1 MANVRKSFNLRNGVQ
16 VDDDNF
22 IVNPNGLVGIGT
34 TIPEETLD
42 VRGSIRV
49 SGVLSTNNLVAGNI
63 QTINALNAGITS
75 ITSGIITAS
84 SGVVTY
90 YGDGSKLLNLP
101 TSQWVDIDVGL
112 GFTSIYAQGFVGVG
126 TVDPRYLFQVGGNND
141 LNNFQTGVGI
151 NRTGDIFATGIITA
165 SSFSGSTFSGS
176 GSALSDLN
184 ASNITSGT
192 ISVDRLPIIPEPNL
206 PDSFQVAGII
216 TALGGFSGVA
226 FTAANLVPEARV
238 DIQHI
243 ASQTAEI
250 GISTVSTRLAV
261 EGRIGVSTNSPQS
274 DIHIVGGSS
283 AALQVTATQSSILV
297 GRGLNPTQN
306 SGGLKFGNTSGLY
319 PYSNTRTLDI
329 INYDTGNVNYYIDYG
344 ISGSTDGNF
353 NWIYGPGASNPL
365 MTLSYQ
371 GNLGLGV
378 TNPTS
383 RLQVSGNINAS
394 SLNVTGSVAAT
405 GAGSSTSVRTL
416 YILSG
421 ASGLLDANGNPIIVE
436 GGNENVN
443 ITSGVST
450 FFDIQVTNTGIFDQR
465 IGIGNTNPLGELHI
479 GDYINDIENSIIITS
494 SGVGF
499 GTDLST
505 SEVYFDASSKNA
517 VFGVVG
523 VGTDDIDDNN
533 ILYVNGNTRLS
544 GNVGI
549 GTTNPTSA
557 LTVSGNTSLE
567 TLSVSGVSTFSG
579 NIKTNNSNIVLGDGS
594 GGNNRITLGTNN
606 GLSFPNP
613 DINCNIYYS
622 SSYGNV
628 IQDTTT
634 SGVGGVQIWTGSGF
648 SIKGQGGIGTQ
659 ISSLQTGGV
668 ELYHYN
674 SGAYSKTFE
683 TIGAGVTVTGTTFT
697 NQLNVSG
704 VSTLGIVTTGN
715 IYSTGIV
722 TATNGFTSGIGT
734 AVEITTVGD
743 QLIFTVPGVGTT
755 SLTLF

>member
-1 MANVRKSFNLRNGVQ
+1 MANIRKSFNLRNGVQ

-34 TIPEETLD
+34 TVPEETLD

-49 SGVLSTNNLVAGNI
+49 SGILSTNNLLAGNI

-101 TSQWVDIDVGL
+101 TSQWIDIDAGL

-151 NRTGDIFATGIITA
+151 NRTGDIVATGIVTA
-165 SSFSGSTFSGS
+165 SSFSGS
-176 GSALSDLN
+176 GSALVDLN

-192 ISVDRLPIIPEPNL
+192 ISVDRLPIIPEPKL
-206 PDSFQVAGII
+206 PDNFQVAGII

-261 EGRIGVSTNSPQS
+261 EGGIGVNTNSPQS

-283 AALQVTATQSSILV
+283 AALQVTATQSSVLV

-306 SGGLKFGNTSGLY
+306 TGGLKFGNTSGLY

-329 INYDTGNVNYYIDYG
+329 INYGTGNVNYYVDYG
-344 ISGSTDGNF
+344 ISGSIDSNF
-353 NWIYGPGASNPL
+353 NWLYGPDSSNPL
-365 MTLSYQ
+365 MTLNYQ
-371 GNLGLGV
+371 GNLGLGI

-383 RLQVSGNINAS
+383 RLQVSGNITAS
-394 SLNVTGSVAAT
+394 SLNVTGSVVAT

-416 YILSG
+416 YVLNG
-421 ASGLLDANGNPIIVE
+421 ASGLLDGNGNLIIDE
-436 GGNENVN
+436 SNANVYV
-443 ITSGVST
+443 TSGVST
-450 FFDIQVTNTGIFDQR
+450 FFDINVTNKSTHYDLQVTNNGIFNQR
-465 IGIGNTNPLGELHI
+465 IGIANTQPSGELHI
-479 GDYINDIENSIIITS
+479 GNPLLEDVRQTILITRN
-494 SGVGF
+494 GIGI
-499 GTDLST
+499 
-505 SEVYFDASSKNA
+505 
-517 VFGVVG
+517 
-523 VGTDDIDDNN
+523 GTDDLSNVDANLYALDGGALFGSVGIGTTSVDPTDNN
-533 ILYVNGNTRLS
+533 PNLVAYVNGDSFFAGNVSVSGIITATSFIGNGSGLTGISTFSGDYGDLTNAPTNLSDFSNDVGFITSFTDTNYWNNTTAGIHTLS
-544 GNVGI
+544 NVGI

-557 LTVSGNTSLE
+557 LTVSGD
-567 TLSVSGVSTFSG
+567 TLISGV
-579 NIKTNNSNIVLGDGS
+579 
-594 GGNNRITLGTNN
+594 
-606 GLSFPNP
+606 
-613 DINCNIYYS
+613 
-622 SSYGNV
+622 
-628 IQDTTT
+628 TT
-634 SGVGGVQIWTGSGF
+634 STG
-648 SIKGQGGIGTQ
+648 
-659 ISSLQTGGV
+659 
-668 ELYHYN
+668 
-674 SGAYSKTFE
+674 
-683 TIGAGVTVTGTTFT
+683 
-697 NQLNVSG
+697 
-704 VSTLGIVTTGN
+704 
-715 IYSTGIV
+715 
-722 TATNGFTSGIGT
+722 GFTSGIGT
-734 AVEITTVGD
+734 AVEITTVGN

>member
-1 MANVRKSFNLRNGVQ
+1 MANIRKSFNLRNGVQ

-34 TIPEETLD
+34 TVPEETLD

-49 SGVLSTNNLVAGNI
+49 SGILSTNNLLAGNI

-75 ITSGIITAS
+75 ITSGIITAT

-101 TSQWVDIDVGL
+101 TSQWIDIDVGL

-141 LNNFQTGVGI
+141 LNDFQTGVGI
-151 NRTGDIFATGIITA
+151 NRTGDIVATGIITA
-165 SSFSGSTFSGS
+165 STFSGS
-176 GSALSDLN
+176 GSALSNLN

-192 ISVDRLPIIPEPNL
+192 ISVDRLPIIPEPKL

-238 DIQHI
+238 DIQHV

-261 EGRIGVSTNSPQS
+261 EGRIGVNTNSPQS

-283 AALQVTATQSSILV
+283 AALQVTATQSSVLV

-306 SGGLKFGNTSGLY
+306 TGGLKFGNTSGLY

-329 INYDTGNVNYYIDYG
+329 INYGTGNVNYYVDYS
-344 ISGSTDGNF
+344 ISGSIDSNF
-353 NWIYGPGASNPL
+353 NWLYGPDSSNPL
-365 MTLSYQ
+365 MTLNYQ
-371 GNLGLGV
+371 GNLGLGI

-383 RLQVSGNINAS
+383 RLQVSGNVTAS
-394 SLNVTGSVAAT
+394 SLNVTGSVVAT

-416 YILSG
+416 YVLDG
-421 ASGLLDANGNPIIVE
+421 ASGLLDGNGNLIIDE
-436 GGNENVN
+436 SNSNVYV
-443 ITSGVST
+443 TSGVST
-450 FFDIQVTNTGIFDQR
+450 FFDINVTNKSTHYDLQVTNNGIFNER
-465 IGIGNTNPLGELHI
+465 IGIANTQPSGELHI
-479 GDYINDIENSIIITS
+479 GNPLLEDVRQTILITRN
-494 SGVGF
+494 GIGI
-499 GTDLST
+499 
-505 SEVYFDASSKNA
+505 
-517 VFGVVG
+517 
-523 VGTDDIDDNN
+523 GTDDLSNVDANLYALDGGALFGSVGIGTTSVDPTESNPN
-533 ILYVNGNTRLS
+533 LVAYVNGDTFFAGNVSVSGIITATSFIGNGSGLTGISTFSGDYGDLTNAPTNLS
-544 GNVGI
+544 DFSNDVGFITSFTDTNYWNKTTAGIHTLSNVGI

-557 LTVSGNTSLE
+557 LTVSGD
-567 TLSVSGVSTFSG
+567 TLISGV
-579 NIKTNNSNIVLGDGS
+579 
-594 GGNNRITLGTNN
+594 
-606 GLSFPNP
+606 
-613 DINCNIYYS
+613 
-622 SSYGNV
+622 
-628 IQDTTT
+628 TT
-634 SGVGGVQIWTGSGF
+634 STG
-648 SIKGQGGIGTQ
+648 
-659 ISSLQTGGV
+659 
-668 ELYHYN
+668 
-674 SGAYSKTFE
+674 
-683 TIGAGVTVTGTTFT
+683 
-697 NQLNVSG
+697 
-704 VSTLGIVTTGN
+704 
-715 IYSTGIV
+715 
-722 TATNGFTSGIGT
+722 GFTSGIGT